1 MNASFTEKS
10 IWVQVTALIVV
21 LGGYFWTAKQMFMAG
36 VMDIRAYAAVFT
48 VSVVML
54 VIVLVAGHIVVAIT
68 SRGDFSDERDRLIA
82 WRAEALSSWVMGIGI
97 LSAIFAMVFGVETVL
112 VAHLLLLSLLLSEI
126 LANSLRIL
134 FYRRGV

>member
-1 MNASFTEKS
+1 MNASFVEKS
-10 IWVQVTALIVV
+10 VWVQVTALIAV

-36 VMDIRAYAAVFT
+36 VMDIRAYVAVFA

-82 WRAEALSSWVMGIGI
+82 WRAEALSSWVMSIGI
-97 LSAIFAMVFGVETVL
+97 LSAISAMIVGVETVL

-126 LANSLRIL
+126 LANGLRIL

>member
-10 IWVQVTALIVV
+10 VWVQVTALIVV